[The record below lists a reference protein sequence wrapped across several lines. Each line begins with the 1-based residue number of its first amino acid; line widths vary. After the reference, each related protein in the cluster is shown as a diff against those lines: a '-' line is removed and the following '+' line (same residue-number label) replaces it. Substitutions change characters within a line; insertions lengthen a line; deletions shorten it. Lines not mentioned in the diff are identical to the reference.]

1 MPQRPQGVTVIAVL
15 MIIGGALG
23 IVGAL
28 VSISLATTLAG
39 AFGAMIALAVVIP
52 LVISVGQVIV
62 GLGLLR
68 LLQWAR
74 MAAIAITVVGAIFAI
89 VSLVAGGSVGANIV
103 SLIID
108 GVILWYLFRPEVK
121 QAFER

>member
-28 VSISLATTLAG
+28 VSIGLATTLAG

-52 LVISVGQVIV
+52 LVISVVQVIV

-68 LLQWAR
+68 LVPWAW
-74 MAAIAITVVGAIFAI
+74 MAAIAITVVGAVFVI
-89 VSLVAGGSVGANIV
+89 VSLVAGGSVGANVV